1 MIRSRPHLRNLVITV
16 LAIGLVLQFAIW
28 KESARA
34 QALLAWNPNT
44 ATVTQPVGTTNF
56 PVTFTLTNNSPIIR
70 NISITTSA
78 PTGVTLLLSN
88 GSVQLSALSSTT
100 ITVFVTYASNVT
112 PGTVLG
118 AGSLVANS
126 TDTPATSATA
136 PITFVTTG
144 ASPTP
149 TPTTTITP
157 SPTATI
163 GPSPTP
169 LPACLN
175 GVDNSGAGTTKGSAK
190 FLLVNV
196 TEEHGIC
203 TRGEENWFKFGA
215 IGNKVYTID
224 VPTMDAGLDLSLEL
238 YDSDGNLLTSN
249 DDFFLRNPSAPDPKD
264 IKPQIHS
271 WRAPMDGTYYIRVRD
286 NLNIGGDNKGYT
298 IVVLAES
305 YGPTPVTITEL
316 CRDLFEEDGLPEQA
330 RLITS
335 NEIQPHRVLCPTGDA
350 DWVKFF
356 ALRGKTYFI
365 YTDTRPYKN
374 SPDIN
379 NQTEAGADTVIYL
392 ADRDGVSII
401 DFNDDL
407 GRDGTSQRLNDQT
420 APSLDSAIRFEP
432 SADGFYYLQVK
443 NVGDIGNQF
452 IKYNLTLKLCLPGQE
467 CRRDNVAPTQP
478 TSGATPTTGTTTPT
492 PTFGTATPTFG
503 TATPT
508 PTETPEFLTNSL
520 KPGAMVNGPLRGF
533 ADPTFD
539 RVWQRNDRPIVEQR
553 ATRSW
558 LWGPHGLMARTEGYV
573 QSASGLRQV
582 QYFDKARMEVNNP
595 RGDRNSQWFV
605 TTGLLVVELISGKTQ
620 IGDNEFVQHAPA
632 NISIAG
638 DPDDANA
645 PTYASF
651 GGVSA
656 LQPGDRSGQLPAETI
671 ARAGQVGSYAGPQRP
686 ETRFGHYVPE
696 SGHNI
701 PQVFWNYLNSSGT
714 IYDQGYRSG
723 ALVDWVFTLGYP
735 ISEAYWA
742 RIRVGGVE
750 RDVLVQAFQRRV
762 LTYSPD
768 NPSGW
773 QVEMG
778 NVGRHYYF
786 WRYGEELPS

>member
-1 MIRSRPHLRNLVITV
+1 MVLTFATNDHSVDATPQKAPAQIVDFTITP
-16 LAIGLVLQFAIW
+16 ITSTFTI
-28 KESARA
+28 A
-34 QALLAWNPNT
+34 QGVTATTPAFTVDNNNT
-44 ATVTQPVGTTNF
+44 AFARTLRITIPEIDNGQVPGLSYTILPSNPFTVPINSTSQFVVRFTAQSNAQIGTF
-56 PVTFTLTNNSPIIR
+56 ALTLTATDP
-70 NISITTSA
+70 A
-78 PTGVTLLLSN
+78 N
-88 GSVQLSALSSTT
+88 GE
-100 ITVFVTYASNVT
+100 
-112 PGTVLG
+112 
-118 AGSLVANS
+118 
-126 TDTPATSATA
+126 ATSAAITLTVTA
-136 PITFVTTG
+136 PAT
-144 ASPTP
+144 ATP
-149 TPTTTITP
+149 TLTTPTETT
-157 SPTATI
+157 

-169 LPACLN
+169 GPACPEVEDP
-175 GVDNSGAGTTKGSAK
+175 GDDRGGAKL
-190 FLLVNV
+190 LLVDV
-196 TEEHGIC
+196 AEAHGIC
-203 TRGEENWFKFGA
+203 TIGDEDWYKFG
-215 IGNKVYTID
+215 GVGGKVYTID
-224 VPTMDAGLDLSLEL
+224 ISQMDAGLDLSLEL
-238 YDSDGNLLTSN
+238 FDSDGHRLTFN
-249 DDFFLRNPSAPDPKD
+249 DDYFNRDPKNPNPKD
-264 IKPQIHS
+264 VKPRIQS
-271 WRAPMDGTYYIRVRD
+271 WRAPANGTYYIRVRD
-286 NLNIGGDNKGYT
+286 TLNIGGSDKAYT
-298 IVVLAES
+298 IIVLSES
-305 YGPTPVTITEL
+305 YGPTPVQITEI

-335 NEIQPHRVLCPTGDA
+335 NETQFDHVLCPTGDA

-356 ALRGKTYFI
+356 GLRGKTYYI
-365 YTDTRPYKN
+365 YTDTRNKGSGAQPN
-374 SPDIN
+374 
-379 NQTEAGADTVIYL
+379 TEAGADTVIYL

>member
-401 DFNDDL
+401 DFNDDIQ
-407 GRDGTSQRLNDQT
+407 GGST
-420 APSLDSAIRFEP
+420 LDSQLKFSP
-432 SADGFYYLQVK
+432 PADGFYYLQIK

-452 IKYNLTLKLCLPGQE
+452 IEYDLTLTLCVSGSEE
-467 CRRDNVAPTQP
+467 CGRPTVAPVIAPTASIPTGSTPQP
-478 TSGATPTTGTTTPT
+478 TPTTSVFLNPTLTPT
-492 PTFGTATPTFG
+492 SPQGSGNFSQS
-503 TATPT
+503 
-508 PTETPEFLTNSL
+508 SL
-520 KPGAMVNGPLRGF
+520 KPGPLVNGPLLGF
-533 ADPTFD
+533 ADPAFE
-539 RVWQRNDRPIVEQR
+539 RVWQRNDRPIAEQR
-553 ATRSW
+553 ANRSW
-558 LWGPHGLMARTEGYV
+558 TWGPRGLMARTEGYI

-582 QYFDKARMEVNNP
+582 QYFDKGRMEVNDP

-605 TTGLLVVELISGKTQ
+605 TTGLLVIELVSGRTQ
-620 IGDNEFVQHAPA
+620 IGDGQFVQHSPA
-632 NISIAG
+632 DIPIAG
-638 DPDDANA
+638 DPGDPNA
-645 PTYASF
+645 PSYASF
-651 GGVSA
+651 GAVSGQ
-656 LQPGDRSGQLPAETI
+656 QPGDRSGQVVGETLS
-671 ARAGQVGSYAGPQRP
+671 RSGQVGAYAGPQRP
-686 ETRFGHYVPE
+686 EARLAHFVPE

-701 PQVFWNYLNSSGT
+701 PQVFWDYLNASGT
-714 IYDQGYRSG
+714 IYEGRRYGSG
-723 ALVDWVFTLGYP
+723 TLVNWVFTLGYP
-735 ISEAYWA
+735 ISEPYWT
-742 RIRVGGVE
+742 RIKVGGAD
-750 RDVLVQAFQRRV
+750 RDVLVQPFQRRV

-778 NVGRHYYF
+778 NVGRHYYL
-786 WRYGEELPS
+786 WRYGEDLPS